1 MCTAGTDPTNGQAL
15 PNSFH
20 GRNTGGPVQHFT
32 VCAITVIL
40 QPINVGALK
49 KETGRRKLM

>member
-1 MCTAGTDPTNGQAL
+1 MDRDAARGTDATAVQR
-15 PNSFH
+15 S
-20 GRNTGGPVQHFT
+20 PVQHFT
-32 VCAITVIL
+32 VGAITVIL

>member
-1 MCTAGTDPTNGQAL
+1 MYTAGTDPTNGQAL

-32 VCAITVIL
+32 VGAITVIL